1 MNQSQQDKKPLFAL
15 IAAGGLVALSFVVT
29 LGIGMLPLLTDGR
42 ASEDEVAPAIAASSG
57 CCCMSMFL
65 LIGAIAWFVVSRKK
79 SNELPR

>member
-1 MNQSQQDKKPLFAL
+1 MNEPQQDKKPIFAI

-29 LGIGMLPLLTDGR
+29 VGIGMLPVLTNGR

-65 LIGAIAWFVVSRKK
+65 LIGAVVWFVVSRKK